1 MNTSPCTKLFAL
13 ALIGALASCAG
24 PSAAVSHV
32 PVSSRTA
39 KSSSLSNQVFREV
52 NSYRAS
58 KGKAALERHPGL
70 DHLAKQHCD
79 YLVKNGGKFSL
90 YGSNVS
96 HIGLQGR
103 GLIARQAYKIR
114 SIGENVVSSHDQSPT
129 RLVSLWADSEGHE
142 YNMSA
147 DWACTGVAT
156 AITPDGRVISTQI
169 FGVAPAESL
178 GGRGDP
184 FRQW

>member
-1 MNTSPCTKLFAL
+1 MIFSPVRKLFVL
-13 ALIGALASCAG
+13 ALFGALASCG
-24 PSAAVSHV
+24 SPSGTMSHV
-32 PVSSRTA
+32 
-39 KSSSLSNQVFREV
+39 SLSAGTSKQSALSKQVFREV

-58 KGKAALERHPGL
+58 KGKSPLERHPGL

-90 YGSNVS
+90 HGSNVS

-103 GLIARQAYKIR
+103 GLIARQSYKIR
-114 SIGENVVSSHDQSPT
+114 SIGENVISSHDHSAK
-129 RLVSLWADSEGHE
+129 RLVSLWAGSKGHE

-156 AITPDGRVISTQI
+156 ATTTDGRVISTQI
-169 FGVAPAESL
+169 FGVSPMENL

-184 FRQW
+184 FSQW